1 VGSTPLEH
9 LRVDDFPEETPEKRI
24 HTAHFNLVGKSPC
37 AKWLTPV
44 VVVVVVLPHQNR
56 AALEADS
63 YSSRAN
69 ASGGRFGQVQH
80 VGMWDGPNEPLLCVL
95 PPAWAVHRRPSPV
108 GRLHH
113 RNLSPQVSCE
123 NS

>member
-1 VGSTPLEH
+1 MGSTPLEH

-37 AKWLTPV
+37 AKWVTPV
-44 VVVVVVLPHQNR
+44 VVVVGVSHQNR

-69 ASGGRFGQVQH
+69 ASGG
-80 VGMWDGPNEPLLCVL
+80 
-95 PPAWAVHRRPSPV
+95 
-108 GRLHH
+108 
-113 RNLSPQVSCE
+113 
-123 NS
+123 